1 MEKHSHRHMQ
11 VLPSEPADPQGRS
24 GSSVAGSHFKG
35 AEVAEERRDLPVR
48 VSQTSQP
55 ASRKNIPG
63 GNRAE
68 NSASRGTECLAERSE
83 ASRSVSREMLS
94 EAKHDSAAENLIKQA
109 SPVST
114 EEQTHPL
121 LAAMIANTTDAI
133 VAIDQAFQV
142 LDFNPAATTM
152 FGWTAENALEYP
164 CSEVLKCRNLNGM
177 LLCGT
182 SSCPLVR
189 VLSDKKPLVR
199 EELIIGASAT
209 QSCEVAASVIPVDL
223 EHEPYVV
230 FTARDISSL
239 KALNRM
245 RANFISMVS
254 HELRTPLNSVHGFID
269 LLMQGH
275 MGELTE
281 EQHTYLGYAQEG
293 VGQLI
298 SIAEDIL
305 LMTRSDLGQFEIKP
319 EEVNFRVLARQVVSS
334 LKPQALKA
342 DVVINKDIPSPSP
355 LLYVDPQRMKQVLNN
370 LVTNAIKFTPPG
382 GTVTIAAQAYDEH
395 FVIISV
401 SDKGF
406 GIAPEDQPHVFER
419 FYQSNH
425 RQQSKLG
432 GYGLGLPIAKL
443 IVEQHSGE
451 IGFETEVNRGTTFY
465 FTAPVYRR

>member
-1 MEKHSHRHMQ
+1 MR
-11 VLPSEPADPQGRS
+11 
-24 GSSVAGSHFKG
+24 
-35 AEVAEERRDLPVR
+35 
-48 VSQTSQP
+48 
-55 ASRKNIPG
+55 
-63 GNRAE
+63 
-68 NSASRGTECLAERSE
+68 
-83 ASRSVSREMLS
+83 
-94 EAKHDSAAENLIKQA
+94 
-109 SPVST
+109 
-114 EEQTHPL
+114 EEQSHPL
-121 LAAMIANTTDAI
+121 LEAIVASTTDAMM
-133 VAIDQAFQV
+133 AIGSNFEV
-142 LDFNPAATTM
+142 LDFNPAASKM
-152 FGWTAENALEYP
+152 LGWTAENALEYH
-164 CSEVLKCRNLNGM
+164 CGEVLKCRNLNSM

-199 EELIIGASAT
+199 EELIIGPGPT
-209 QSCEVAASVIPVDL
+209 QLCEVAASVIPVDL
-223 EHEPYVV
+223 EQKPYIVL
-230 FTARDISSL
+230 TARDISSL
-239 KALNRM
+239 RAVNRM
-245 RANFISMVS
+245 RANFVSMVS

-293 VGQLI
+293 VQQLI
-298 SIAEDIL
+298 TIAEDIL
-305 LMTRSDLGQFEIKP
+305 LMTRSDQGQFEIKP

-382 GTVTIAAQAYDEH
+382 GTVTIAARPYDER
-395 FVIISV
+395 FVMISV
-401 SDKGF
+401 SDTGY
-406 GIAPEDQPHVFER
+406 GIAPEDQPHIFER

-432 GYGLGLPIAKL
+432 GYGLGLPIARL
-443 IVEQHSGE
+443 IVEQHGGE

-465 FTAPVYRR
+465 FTAPVL